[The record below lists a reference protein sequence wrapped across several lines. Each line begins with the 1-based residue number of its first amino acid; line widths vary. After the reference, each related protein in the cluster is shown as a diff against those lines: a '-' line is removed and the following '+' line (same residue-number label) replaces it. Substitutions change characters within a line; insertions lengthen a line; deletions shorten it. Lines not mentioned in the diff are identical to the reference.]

1 MVTRFECETLGRLI
15 VMLVVH
21 ARVKRDVRRQ
31 GGGLIGSRT
40 LVDWRRRV
48 LLSISLWPSI
58 ESVYSMG
65 NVRRHVIAARLPG
78 RLGVRTACGV
88 FCYAGDWRRVMFRAP
103 AESRSPIVPSPTLK
117 GARNAQN

>member
-1 MVTRFECETLGRLI
+1 MVTRFECATLSRLI
-15 VMLVVH
+15 VMLIVH

-48 LLSISLWPSI
+48 LLSVSLWPSI

-65 NVRRHVIAARLPG
+65 NVRRHVVAVRLPG
-78 RLGVRTACGV
+78 RLGIRTTCGV
-88 FCYAGDWRRVMFRAP
+88 FCYAGDWRRVMFGAP
-103 AESRSPIVPSPTLK
+103 VESQSPIVPSQTWK
-117 GARNAQN
+117 GERNAQD